1 MIEGL
6 DDEFAAG
13 YRDGRD
19 PTTPDPSMNRS
30 AAYRHS
36 FAVGRAEIGT
46 GEVLPAAI
54 LRDRAARAEEAE
66 RAR

>member
-1 MIEGL
+1 MNLEA
-6 DDEFAAG
+6 DFSEG

-19 PTTPDPSMNRS
+19 RNAPEPTANRS

-36 FAVGRAEIGT
+36 FNVGRAEIGQ
-46 GEVLPAAI
+46 GELLPAAI
-54 LRDRAARAEEAE
+54 LRDRAARAEAEE